1 MKGQLKTKKNKIRN
15 DERQCSTKFTLM
27 DLVAIFIDE
36 ARKVCKNEVMA
47 NSIALESLSDYIRR
61 NSSNTKVV
69 C

>member
-1 MKGQLKTKKNKIRN
+1 MKSQLKTKKNRISN
-15 DERQCSTKFTLM
+15 IERQTGTEFTVM

-47 NSIALESLSDYIRR
+47 NSIALESLNDYIRR